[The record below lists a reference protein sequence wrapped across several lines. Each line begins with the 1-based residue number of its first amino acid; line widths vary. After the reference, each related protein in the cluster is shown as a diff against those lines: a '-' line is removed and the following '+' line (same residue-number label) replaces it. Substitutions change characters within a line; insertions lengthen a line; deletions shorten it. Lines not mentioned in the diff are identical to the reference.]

1 MNSTFVIEN
10 NCINADRL
18 REPERVNGIEF
29 LCYQENCKEIYL
41 WSVTNSFIYVKYVD
55 TWGFNY

>member
-1 MNSTFVIEN
+1 MNSTFVIED

-18 REPERVNGIEF
+18 REPERVNGLEF

-41 WSVTNSFIYVKYVD
+41 
-55 TWGFNY
+55 